1 MTVQAQES
9 LEYKGEKYN
18 LIGLPFESYLE
29 LNKNISMDFHY
40 TTANRR
46 GYQGYWKIENN
57 KLFLT
62 NLKSSYYTFEQLF
75 NSTEPI
81 HADWYSGVL
90 EFGFGNFKP
99 NHWWGTYE
107 NYLWLKIE
115 KGNVIEKRIRQGIDE
130 YDYDQFVN
138 FGIHKNQSIK
148 DLIYG
153 KIDSYKNDAIAK
165 YINAIFT
172 SLLDHSKIAIIPNSR
187 IKDKIE
193 KFQII
198 PNSSVICEV
207 KDNCVMISSD
217 NDEISI
223 KCSQLM
229 EEILSLIFINLNSE
243 YRTQV
248 NLQVREETQIL
259 NDSIL
264 INSDLNYM
272 NWALINVEHFNY
284 PPQFL
289 NRKFYLKK
297 FVGFKIERLSNT
309 KFSYKI
315 IMLEN
320 QEYQFPANTLQI
332 NQKKYEDIYNVVF
345 DNKLNETF
353 YNSYAI
359 SNCQEFLYFL
369 HEEVAEK
376 YIMLDEDNSDENY
389 DDYEIQSY
397 EDWLNEEFGDDAE
410 TAYWNLD

>member
-138 FGIHKNQSIK
+138 FGIYKNQNVK
-148 DLIYG
+148 DLLFG
-153 KIDSYKNDAIAK
+153 KINSYNDDVIIN

-172 SLLDHSKIAIIPNSR
+172 SFLDENKIAL
-187 IKDKIE
+187 KAT
-193 KFQII
+193 
-198 PNSSVICEV
+198 V
-207 KDNCVMISSD
+207 
-217 NDEISI
+217 
-223 KCSQLM
+223 
-229 EEILSLIFINLNSE
+229 EEITDKLCFKRVKEIDETVIYAEPSLAGYNAVTANYHKE
-243 YRTQV
+243 
-248 NLQVREETQIL
+248 
-259 NDSIL
+259 DSKL
-264 INSDLNYM
+264 DMEL
-272 NWALINVEHFNY
+272 LFNAV
-284 PPQFL
+284 L
-289 NRKFYLKK
+289 TEK
-297 FVGFKIERLSNT
+297 
-309 KFSYKI
+309 
-315 IMLEN
+315 
-320 QEYQFPANTLQI
+320 
-332 NQKKYEDIYNVVF
+332 
-345 DNKLNETF
+345 NKLKPIFN
-353 YNSYAI
+353 
-359 SNCQEFLYFL
+359 
-369 HEEVAEK
+369 
-376 YIMLDEDNSDENY
+376 
-389 DDYEIQSY
+389 
-397 EDWLNEEFGDDAE
+397 
-410 TAYWNLD
+410 

>member
-1 MTVQAQES
+1 
-9 LEYKGEKYN
+9 
-18 LIGLPFESYLE
+18 
-29 LNKNISMDFHY
+29 
-40 TTANRR
+40 
-46 GYQGYWKIENN
+46 
-57 KLFLT
+57 
-62 NLKSSYYTFEQLF
+62 
-75 NSTEPI
+75 
-81 HADWYSGVL
+81 
-90 EFGFGNFKP
+90 
-99 NHWWGTYE
+99 
-107 NYLWLKIE
+107 
-115 KGNVIEKRIRQGIDE
+115 
-130 YDYDQFVN
+130 
-138 FGIHKNQSIK
+138 
-148 DLIYG
+148 
-153 KIDSYKNDAIAK
+153 
-165 YINAIFT
+165 
-172 SLLDHSKIAIIPNSR
+172 LLDHSKIAIIPNSR

-320 QEYQFPANTLQI
+320 QEYQF
-332 NQKKYEDIYNVVF
+332 
-345 DNKLNETF
+345 NEV
-353 YNSYAI
+353 SVQAMI
-359 SNCQEFLYFL
+359 R
-369 HEEVAEK
+369 
-376 YIMLDEDNSDENY
+376 
-389 DDYEIQSY
+389 
-397 EDWLNEEFGDDAE
+397 
-410 TAYWNLD
+410 

>member
-138 FGIHKNQSIK
+138 FGIYKNQNVK
-148 DLIYG
+148 DLLFG
-153 KIDSYKNDAIAK
+153 KINSYNDDVIIN

-172 SLLDHSKIAIIPNSR
+172 SFLDENKIAIIPILGKNYYDKDLIVSFNNSNLTYE
-187 IKDKIE
+187 IKKNI
-193 KFQII
+193 
-198 PNSSVICEV
+198 
-207 KDNCVMISSD
+207 
-217 NDEISI
+217 ISI
-223 KCSQLM
+223 HTDDIGISAQVSMLLEK
-229 EEILSLIFINLNSE
+229 ILSLIFINLNNDF
-243 YRTQV
+243 RTEK
-248 NLQVREETQIL
+248 NSNNNDNIIL
-259 NDSIL
+259 DDTIL
-264 INSDLNYM
+264 INPDHNYL
-272 NWALINVEHFNY
+272 NWALKDNDNFCY
-284 PPQFL
+284 PPQCL
-289 NRKFYLKK
+289 NRNFNLKK
-297 FVGFKIERLSNT
+297 LVGFKVIRLT
-309 KFSYKI
+309 ETDI
-315 IMLEN
+315 
-320 QEYQFPANTLQI
+320 
-332 NQKKYEDIYNVVF
+332 KYETVLLDNTFEFPIETLKINENKFEKLHSVF
-345 DNKLNETF
+345 YDNILNATF
-353 YNSYAI
+353 FSSSAI
-359 SNCQEFLYFL
+359 ENCQEFLYFIDESVSERNL
-369 HEEVAEK
+369 EHNKEYYEEA
-376 YIMLDEDNSDENY
+376 Y
-389 DDYEIQSY
+389 DDYEVQSY